1 MLSPTLAQHCPSIG
15 RALRL
20 PGMPWELLYYSGNG
34 TTWYNMALGFVRGG
48 ISRIPMLPGFAR
60 GLYLRIDLFYTP
72 ITPKKQVIQSEF
84 FSGWH
89 KVKQIKVPHGGPH
102 VYLQH
107 AARLRLRQES
117 IRLYLIPV
125 WAATGILRTYYP
137 HAMKGIRSHV
147 PEISATIHF
156 AQQSEQAA
164 SLLSSLTSRFIL
176 YSKGG
181 GPRVVVSTAA
191 FHARVRG
198 SVPGLG
204 GLKETKLFLP
214 HPRVKV
220 SIVGSLRDRE
230 VACSA
235 SDRQGPN
242 FESCVWRTVSS
253 QSSHHPQE
261 VLLAQFSLYVHKG
274 GLKPDSF
281 HFIFTL

>member
-1 MLSPTLAQHCPSIG
+1 M
-15 RALRL
+15 
-20 PGMPWELLYYSGNG
+20 
-34 TTWYNMALGFVRGG
+34 
-48 ISRIPMLPGFAR
+48 
-60 GLYLRIDLFYTP
+60 
-72 ITPKKQVIQSEF
+72 
-84 FSGWH
+84 
-89 KVKQIKVPHGGPH
+89 
-102 VYLQH
+102 
-107 AARLRLRQES
+107 
-117 IRLYLIPV
+117 
-125 WAATGILRTYYP
+125 
-137 HAMKGIRSHV
+137 
-147 PEISATIHF
+147 
-156 AQQSEQAA
+156 
-164 SLLSSLTSRFIL
+164 
-176 YSKGG
+176 
-181 GPRVVVSTAA
+181 VSTAA

-235 SDRQGPN
+235 SDRQGSN

-281 HFIFTL
+281 HFWYVGSSMLPHSNIVIYSNDCYDASTSCQKGQRMKDKVEWYKA

>member
-1 MLSPTLAQHCPSIG
+1 MIMLLFFNRVSLISARNPGAGSTRIIADGPSIG
-15 RALRL
+15 R
-20 PGMPWELLYYSGNG
+20 
-34 TTWYNMALGFVRGG
+34 
-48 ISRIPMLPGFAR
+48 
-60 GLYLRIDLFYTP
+60 
-72 ITPKKQVIQSEF
+72 
-84 FSGWH
+84 
-89 KVKQIKVPHGGPH
+89 
-102 VYLQH
+102 
-107 AARLRLRQES
+107 
-117 IRLYLIPV
+117 
-125 WAATGILRTYYP
+125 
-137 HAMKGIRSHV
+137 
-147 PEISATIHF
+147 
-156 AQQSEQAA
+156 
-164 SLLSSLTSRFIL
+164 
-176 YSKGG
+176 GG

-220 SIVGSLRDRE
+220 SIVGNLRDRE

-235 SDRQGPN
+235 SDRQGSN

-281 HFIFTL
+281 HCLLAEIQYTQILGHLLRTGVAR

>member
-1 MLSPTLAQHCPSIG
+1 MQ
-15 RALRL
+15 
-20 PGMPWELLYYSGNG
+20 
-34 TTWYNMALGFVRGG
+34 
-48 ISRIPMLPGFAR
+48 IP
-60 GLYLRIDLFYTP
+60 IDRP
-72 ITPKKQVIQSEF
+72 NKHE
-84 FSGWH
+84 
-89 KVKQIKVPHGGPH
+89 
-102 VYLQH
+102 
-107 AARLRLRQES
+107 
-117 IRLYLIPV
+117 
-125 WAATGILRTYYP
+125 
-137 HAMKGIRSHV
+137 
-147 PEISATIHF
+147 
-156 AQQSEQAA
+156 
-164 SLLSSLTSRFIL
+164 
-176 YSKGG
+176 GG

-235 SDRQGPN
+235 SDRQGSN

-281 HFIFTL
+281 HFPANTRNKTYSNLGTPSSTLAQHYTTIGFNAPCLLRRTRCCKCDFKMARHHC

>member
-1 MLSPTLAQHCPSIG
+1 
-15 RALRL
+15 
-20 PGMPWELLYYSGNG
+20 
-34 TTWYNMALGFVRGG
+34 
-48 ISRIPMLPGFAR
+48 
-60 GLYLRIDLFYTP
+60 
-72 ITPKKQVIQSEF
+72 
-84 FSGWH
+84 
-89 KVKQIKVPHGGPH
+89 
-102 VYLQH
+102 
-107 AARLRLRQES
+107 
-117 IRLYLIPV
+117 
-125 WAATGILRTYYP
+125 
-137 HAMKGIRSHV
+137 MKW
-147 PEISATIHF
+147 
-156 AQQSEQAA
+156 
-164 SLLSSLTSRFIL
+164 
-176 YSKGG
+176 GG

-235 SDRQGPN
+235 SDRQGSN

-281 HFIFTL
+281 HFISGVNASFILHKELFVIYMTFRFLCYSAQVTLITREIAPC

>member
-1 MLSPTLAQHCPSIG
+1 MYNITVPSG
-15 RALRL
+15 CKVRA
-20 PGMPWELLYYSGNG
+20 
-34 TTWYNMALGFVRGG
+34 V
-48 ISRIPMLPGFAR
+48 
-60 GLYLRIDLFYTP
+60 
-72 ITPKKQVIQSEF
+72 V
-84 FSGWH
+84 
-89 KVKQIKVPHGGPH
+89 
-102 VYLQH
+102 LQ
-107 AARLRLRQES
+107 
-117 IRLYLIPV
+117 
-125 WAATGILRTYYP
+125 W
-137 HAMKGIRSHV
+137 
-147 PEISATIHF
+147 
-156 AQQSEQAA
+156 
-164 SLLSSLTSRFIL
+164 LSSSRLLHLTQ
-176 YSKGG
+176 GG

-235 SDRQGPN
+235 SDRQGSN

-253 QSSHHPQE
+253 QSSHHPQG

-281 HFIFTL
+281 LFILHLTHGDYHDH

>member
-1 MLSPTLAQHCPSIG
+1 
-15 RALRL
+15 
-20 PGMPWELLYYSGNG
+20 
-34 TTWYNMALGFVRGG
+34 MAVITSSVAKIVL
-48 ISRIPMLPGFAR
+48 
-60 GLYLRIDLFYTP
+60 LFY
-72 ITPKKQVIQSEF
+72 I
-84 FSGWH
+84 
-89 KVKQIKVPHGGPH
+89 
-102 VYLQH
+102 
-107 AARLRLRQES
+107 
-117 IRLYLIPV
+117 
-125 WAATGILRTYYP
+125 
-137 HAMKGIRSHV
+137 
-147 PEISATIHF
+147 ISPF
-156 AQQSEQAA
+156 VSN
-164 SLLSSLTSRFIL
+164 
-176 YSKGG
+176 KGG

-204 GLKETKLFLP
+204 GLNETKMFLP

-235 SDRQGPN
+235 SDRQGSN

-281 HFIFTL
+281 HYLFG